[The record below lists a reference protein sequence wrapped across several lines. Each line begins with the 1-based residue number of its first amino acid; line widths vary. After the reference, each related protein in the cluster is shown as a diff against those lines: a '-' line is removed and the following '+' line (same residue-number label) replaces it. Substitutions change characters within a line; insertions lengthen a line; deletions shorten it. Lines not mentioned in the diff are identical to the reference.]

1 MARGARA
8 SRLTGAY
15 TPPVTR
21 TVLIVGLL
29 LLAVF
34 VPLAA
39 MPLQTVVVEP
49 LVFAVGVVSFVSA
62 TAQPVALLALEFF
75 RAPPSR

>member
-1 MARGARA
+1 M
-8 SRLTGAY
+8 
-15 TPPVTR
+15 TR
-21 TVLIVGLL
+21 TVLIAGLL

-49 LVFAVGVVSFVSA
+49 QVFAVGVVSFVSA
-62 TAQPVALLALEFF
+62 TAQPVALLALELF